1 MRHKEHQALDRI
13 MFGKEFAYVHEWMD
27 EPAKWLGPRHRILRH
42 SPLELLIK
50 YGVSN
55 ELVAGLLHLEADK
68 VSSALKKSARRR
80 NKHGK

>member
-13 MFGKEFAYVHEWMD
+13 LLGREYKHVHEWMD
-27 EPAKWLGPRHRILRH
+27 EPASWLGPRHRILRH
-42 SPLELLIK
+42 SALELLLH

-68 VSSALKKSARRR
+68 VSSALKKSRRGG
-80 NKHGK
+80 KHGK

>member
-13 MFGKEFAYVHEWMD
+13 LLGREYKHVHEWMD
-27 EPAKWLGPRHRILRH
+27 EPARWLGPRHRILRH
-42 SPLELLIK
+42 SPIELLLR
-50 YGVSN
+50 YGVSD

-80 NKHGK
+80 GNHGK